1 MENQELK
8 REIMLLLEKVNDE
21 KVLRRIWKILLRAI
35 DW

>member
-1 MENQELK
+1 MDAKELK

-21 KVLRRIWKILLRAI
+21 KVLRRIWKILLRAM